1 MNKRMCGSLQSTRG
15 LCKRRVDAPF
25 ALRSKT
31 SAVRQTSCVEEWYLN
46 AAPGGA
52 GRADGDGRAPVSSWV
67 EAAAVSDE
75 QTNLSYPQIIEVGKQ
90 TADCKHRG
98 AVRGV
103 FGQRMWLRGVR
114 VIACFLIS

>member
-1 MNKRMCGSLQSTRG
+1 MQHQAGQVGSTETEG
-15 LCKRRVDAPF
+15 LLYPAET
-25 ALRSKT
+25 A
-31 SAVRQTSCVEEWYLN
+31 
-46 AAPGGA
+46 GGI
-52 GRADGDGRAPVSSWV
+52 WV
-67 EAAAVSDE
+67 EAAAASDE

-103 FGQRMWLRGVR
+103 FGQRMWLRGVW